1 MSIVRRS
8 ERIEKGPVRSGWIAG
23 YPDRTAIFLGITSGL
38 PVIRP
43 DLGRSICPSDEKH
56 IDLPSLLTLTSRSGG
71 GGQLKA
77 QLSDIGHL
85 YCHNVVLIMLGEFE
99 IPADFGG

>member
-8 ERIEKGPVRSGWIAG
+8 ERIEKVPVRSGWIAG

-43 DLGRSICPSDEKH
+43 ELGRSICPSDEKR
-56 IDLPSLLTLTSRSGG
+56 IGLPSLVDF
-71 GGQLKA
+71 
-77 QLSDIGHL
+77 DIQIGRRGAAESS
-85 YCHNVVLIMLGEFE
+85 I
-99 IPADFGG
+99 I